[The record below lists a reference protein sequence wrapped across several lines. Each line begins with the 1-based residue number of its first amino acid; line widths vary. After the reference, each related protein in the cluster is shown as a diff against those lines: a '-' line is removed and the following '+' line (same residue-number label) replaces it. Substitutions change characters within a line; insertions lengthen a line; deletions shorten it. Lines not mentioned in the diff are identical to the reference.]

1 MVIVTD
7 IFVTAEEIEH
17 QADKHFN
24 IAKASRMED
33 MPQTDGKIVSKLVVP
48 IQLFDKT
55 VRDWVPNKTS
65 KRTLVKKHGPDTDK
79 WIGQTEEFALV
90 DQNVRGEMKKV
101 IFVK

>member
-7 IFVTAEEIEH
+7 IFVTAEEIE
-17 QADKHFN
+17 QQTDKHFL
-24 IAKASRMED
+24 IAKASRMEE
-33 MPQTDGKIVSKLVVP
+33 MPQQDGKIVSKLIVP
-48 IQLFDKT
+48 IQLADKT

-65 KRTLVKKHGPDTDK
+65 KRKLVKKHGPDTDK
-79 WIGQTEEFALV
+79 WIGKVEEFILV